1 MAAIAVQFGDILSH
15 SLAAVVAAIFV
26 VASCRTV
33 TNFVFTSSLI
43 HKKSPVLAS
52 RDGDINV
59 YFFFL
64 RPAFQYSAVIDE
76 TGYDRDYDYEGDGPD
91 GIAAGTVFF

>member
-1 MAAIAVQFGDILSH
+1 MSAVAVQFDNVLSYG
-15 SLAAVVAAIFV
+15 LAAMVAAIFV

-43 HKKSPVLAS
+43 HKKPPVLES

-91 GIAAGTVFF
+91 GIAAGAVFF